1 VGKSLPTVA
10 LGQVIRRLREDQ
22 GLQQDLLA
30 QRAGI
35 SSATVSFIE
44 RRMVDPR
51 WSTLE
56 KIGRVLDVSMGEI
69 GRLVV
74 KQEAAREDD
83 AEEPA

>member
-1 VGKSLPTVA
+1 
-10 LGQVIRRLREDQ
+10 
-22 GLQQDLLA
+22 
-30 QRAGI
+30 
-35 SSATVSFIE
+35 
-44 RRMVDPR
+44 MVDPR